1 MTDTVSRETALL
13 LYRNGEALFRQQ
25 RYDEAAAELRKAS
38 DLYRHHDA
46 LGHPFN
52 LVLENGVSGLANTL
66 FLLGTCLRASGN
78 IPEAISALEASLV
91 NERFERQARFRSFRS
106 DVVRVLAACYEQQV
120 RATDARAAAA
130 LQQDDPLLNLD
141 YRFPFSLDPV
151 LVPFARLYEPDP
163 ANHDGYG
170 DFYER
175 SRKRDASLRRAES
188 RTDDSTMRMI
198 SVGIWSVLVLVWIA
212 YGLAVVRALLQQN

>member
-1 MTDTVSRETALL
+1 MTDTVSRDTALH

-25 RYDEAAAELRKAS
+25 RYDEAASELRKAG

-52 LVLENGVSGLANTL
+52 LIHENGVSGLANTL
-66 FLLGTCLRASGN
+66 FLLGICLRASGN
-78 IPEAISALEASLV
+78 IPESIKALEASLV

-106 DVVRVLAACYEQQV
+106 DVERELAACYEQQV
-120 RATDARAAAA
+120 RATDSRTAAS
-130 LQQDDPLLNLD
+130 LQQDELALDLD
-141 YRFPFSLDPV
+141 YRFPFSLDLA
-151 LVPFARLYEPDP
+151 LVPFARLYELDP
-163 ANHDGYG
+163 ANHAGYR

-175 SRKRDASLRRAES
+175 ARKKDATLRRAES

-212 YGLAVVRALLQQN
+212 YGLAVVRALLQHN